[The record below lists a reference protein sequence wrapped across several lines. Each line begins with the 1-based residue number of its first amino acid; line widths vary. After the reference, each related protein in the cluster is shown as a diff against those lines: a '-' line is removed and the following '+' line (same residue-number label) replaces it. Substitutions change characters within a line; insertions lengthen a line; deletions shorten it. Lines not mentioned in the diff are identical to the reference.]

1 MYFLPKK
8 PTFFICNVLIIA
20 IIFTLVPRNVFADSS
35 YEPDDDFIQNDQ
47 TDVLAETVTRIGEIT
62 AKRERNKKFYLNS
75 DSTITAEIH
84 SGSIHYQESGNWQD
98 IDNTIIE
105 DESVPE
111 LPLRN
116 KGNDFQLRFARQ
128 FTGKNKLVSFH
139 IENNVVFFSPA
150 DASSSRAD
158 SGSSEA
164 SVIYR
169 DLYPDIDF
177 EYIIDNDAL
186 KENIIINQFSGK
198 NSFSFNIQSPQL
210 TPTLRDNEVYF
221 LDKAGA
227 EILVIPA
234 PYMYDQSRAENFDI
248 TVSIEHQSGP
258 HYKLTYIADVAW
270 LTDPARAYPVII
282 DPVVWTIQS
291 SAYSQTRDTFVESK
305 DPNVTNKYYAY
316 LKSGNGVSRG
326 ITRSYIMF
334 PTLPVIN
341 AADEI
346 ISAELHLWQSW
357 TTASTVTV
365 NLHQVTGAWDSGTL
379 TWNTQPTYNSKVL
392 DYQHCKEKDN
402 WHTWKVTETVK
413 DWYKTNAN
421 YGFLIKHAVES
432 QPILDFFAS
441 DNSINDGRPLLV
453 ITYRNI
459 SGLEGYLSYTSMDL
473 GRSGSASINNYN
485 GNMVYTHT
493 DVSLSGNRMPMSISH
508 VYNSDQKANQTGYGS
523 GWRLNLSQT
532 LTPETIQGVSY
543 MKYIDADG
551 TIHHFLLKNSKY
563 YLQTPGLYLDLVK
576 NSDKT
581 YTIKDSENNQLKF
594 SAAGN
599 LIEIKNRL
607 GDKISLGYSN
617 NRITSVTD
625 GAGRVATLTYTSTS
639 NALTQITDP
648 AGRAIKFSYSGSNLY
663 KITYP
668 DNAVTVF
675 AYSANKI
682 TKVTHPGGQYL
693 QLTYFSDNDVNK
705 ISYYG
710 SNGVLGQ
717 SYALNYWVN
726 ATTVT
731 DRNNKTATYVF
742 NNSGNPR
749 NIIDSQGNA
758 AFLNFSDNMLVN
770 EVPFRNTTINLLRN
784 HNLEREAEWTF
795 VDEGSSIATGTYVS
809 NLGFHGNKSLKITK
823 ANTPGIS
830 FYRQNQTLSKGK
842 TYTLSAHL
850 KTEDIFG
857 TGGAKLIVR
866 YKNSAGAWIEEHS
879 IPVTGTVDWQRLC
892 LTFTV
897 PANST
902 STEVQIGLALGEAT
916 GTVWYDSTQ
925 LEMGPALTSYNLVEN
940 SSFELDTDVNGIP
953 DMWSVVNL
961 TASDKI
967 ATNQKRFDSNSFR
980 IYGSPTVNKNL
991 SQPMNTSGS
1000 KGDTFIV
1007 SGWAKAR
1014 AVPRTVDTRRFA
1026 LCLGF
1031 YSSSPTIWK
1040 WIYFNDDYSGWQYL
1054 SGVIQAPI
1062 DYTSIRI
1069 YGIYYQNA
1077 NEVYFDGFQVN
1088 KEPVSTYSYDSKGNI
1103 ISAKDTNNAQ
1113 TSFTYNSTN
1122 DLIKA
1127 VDPKGGNFTYHYDY
1141 KRNLASAQSPAGTC
1155 YSFSYDG
1162 YGNMKESSLG
1172 HLQNPNLVSNGD
1184 FSASTAPWDIAL
1196 QNNSGTLTH
1205 DSKTLKLVS
1214 LPSGPDNNL
1223 SAWQEQVVAANTTYT
1238 LSSQI
1243 KTELT
1248 QGKAFLRIEE
1258 LNSAGETVQVSSNEY
1273 SALMGNS
1280 DWTESAHTF
1289 TTSSITAKI
1298 KVQLCL
1304 SQGNPQGSA
1313 WFDSIQLEEGNKVS
1327 TFNMLSNSSFEQGS
1341 SGVPSGYKEV
1351 TESGSPVFSYDSAA
1365 KQGTKS
1371 TKIAAIASSIGY
1383 LDLNQAVHLKPN
1395 TRYTISF
1402 WVKGTG
1408 LTAST
1413 TVATAYSTDSN
1424 GQSSTQLF
1432 DYTSGG
1438 TFEWRNVTKSFTT
1451 PSTGTLLSSLKL
1463 GLITASSGDVSIDA
1477 LALKEEGTVVRGSYT
1492 SDYNYLK
1499 KVFDV
1504 EGNNTTIYNYTTSGL
1519 KTGEVASVTDA
1530 VGNTQSYTY
1539 DILSRVNEVT
1549 DNISGTS
1556 VSYTYNNLDSLQSI
1570 SRDQFDYSFTYD
1582 TLGRMTQVKAGSNT
1596 LVTNAYD
1603 SQTGNLAGTTY
1614 GNNQV
1619 LQFTYDTLDRL
1630 QGTKYNNSTKYLFD
1644 YDARGN
1650 VVKVTDNV
1658 NNLTTYYTY
1667 DSADRMLDFRD
1678 SSGRY
1683 VTYGYDKNNNA
1694 TGIREVNDGVSRKS
1708 SFQYNEDNTV
1718 KSITI
1723 NSGASFRYF
1732 YDEHGRPDRVITTT
1746 QNENLARNPDF
1757 NYGFSVWDTVVG
1769 MSVENEGLFGN
1780 NAARGIGYSSLW
1792 QNHPGLE
1799 KGIYTLSA
1807 YVKVVN
1813 NPVGAGEFTARIYAA
1828 DKNTLLAISEL
1839 IYDTGGEW
1847 VRVRATMDTP
1857 AVPTYIAIVAGSA
1870 RGEYTGEEEVL
1881 WDGVKFERGS
1891 VATDFDQETF
1901 YTNYQYNERGLLG
1914 TLEHNLESYTYEY
1927 DAKGN
1932 ITKITEGDGNEA
1944 NYTYDS
1950 LNQLTRES
1958 KLRFIVNPPPGGEIM
1973 SLDRLLPSD
1982 PNIPQF
1988 EPIPPT
1994 GVNIE
1999 GTCVDYA
2006 YDSHGNMT
2014 KRTETIWEA
2023 GEEEAE
2029 VKEYIYTH
2037 ELDRLVGIEEKV
2049 DGVTTSNK
2057 TLTYDGAGNLISDG
2071 EFTYT
2076 WQMGRQLQGISGTG
2090 LTTSYKYNENGLRTE
2105 KIVNGQTHEYTL
2117 LGSSVTREV
2126 IKDATGNILWTIHYS
2141 YAGDSTPVSIDVN
2154 GTEYYYLKNGQGD
2167 ITHIV
2172 DGDGDEVAS
2181 YEYDAW
2187 GNHLEVTGGDIA
2199 ELNPYRYRGYRYDS
2213 ETGLFYVGSRYYDPE
2228 IGRFINADD
2237 TDVFGVEQGSLLQYN
2252 LFAYCL
2258 NNPVNRFDDEG
2269 TFSLPNW
2276 AKVVI
2281 GAVATVAAVGIT
2293 VATGGA
2299 AAPLLIGVA
2308 ASTLSG
2314 AAIGYATGGKQGM
2327 IDGAAD
2333 GFMWGGIGALASSAV
2348 SAVKAVKTAKQG
2360 VAIGEKMAARVEPY
2374 AKANNLSTYKGLKG
2388 YKTIEKVIGKK
2399 AAGKLGMAH
2408 NKAWITR
2415 QVKLGTKIFDI
2426 GPAGSQIASPYYAME
2441 RSVVKGYLN
2450 YFKYF

>member
-1 MYFLPKK
+1 MSNCFLLLLWREVRCIFYRENHFALLA
-8 PTFFICNVLIIA
+8 TF
-20 IIFTLVPRNVFADSS
+20 
-35 YEPDDDFIQNDQ
+35 
-47 TDVLAETVTRIGEIT
+47 
-62 AKRERNKKFYLNS
+62 
-75 DSTITAEIH
+75 
-84 SGSIHYQESGNWQD
+84 
-98 IDNTIIE
+98 
-105 DESVPE
+105 
-111 LPLRN
+111 
-116 KGNDFQLRFARQ
+116 
-128 FTGKNKLVSFH
+128 
-139 IENNVVFFSPA
+139 
-150 DASSSRAD
+150 
-158 SGSSEA
+158 
-164 SVIYR
+164 
-169 DLYPDIDF
+169 
-177 EYIIDNDAL
+177 
-186 KENIIINQFSGK
+186 GK

-234 PYMYDQSRAENFDI
+234 PFMYDQSRAENFDI
-248 TVSIEHQSGP
+248 KVSIEHQSGP

-270 LTDPARAYPVII
+270 LADPARAYPVII

-305 DPNVTNKYYAY
+305 DPNDTNKYYAY
-316 LKSGNGVSRG
+316 LKSGKGVSRG

-334 PTLPVIN
+334 PTLPEIN

-379 TWNTQPTYNSKVL
+379 TWNTQPTYDSKVL
-392 DYQHCKEKDN
+392 DYQHCKDKDN
-402 WHTWKVTETVK
+402 WHTWKVTQTVK
-413 DWYKTNAN
+413 DWYKTNTN

-441 DNSINDGRPLLV
+441 DNSIKDGRPLLV

-508 VYNSDQKANQTGYGS
+508 VYNSDQKANQIGYGS

-543 MKYIDADG
+543 MKYTDADG
-551 TIHHFLLKNSKY
+551 TIHHFLLENSKY

-607 GDKISLGYSN
+607 GDNISLGYSN

-693 QLTYFSDNDVNK
+693 QLSYFSDNNVNK

-784 HNLEREAEWTF
+784 HNLERVAEWSF
-795 VDEGSSIATGTYVS
+795 VNEGSSTATGTYVS
-809 NLGFHGNKSLKITK
+809 NLGFHGKKSLKITK

-850 KTEDIFG
+850 KTENIFG

-925 LEMGPALTSYNLVEN
+925 LEMGPAHTSYNLVEN
-940 SSFELDTDVNGIP
+940 SSFELDTDANGIP

-967 ATNQKRFDSNSFR
+967 ATNQKRFDSKSFR

-991 SQPMNTSGS
+991 SQPINTSGS

-1014 AVPRTVDTRRFA
+1014 AVPRTVSTRRFA

-1103 ISAKDTNNAQ
+1103 ISAKDTNNSQ

-1162 YGNMKESSLG
+1162 YGNMLESSLG

-1223 SAWQEQVVAANTTYT
+1223 SAWQEQVVSANTTYT
-1238 LSSQI
+1238 LSGQI

-1341 SGVPSGYKEV
+1341 SGVPSGYKKV
-1351 TESGSPVFSYDSAA
+1351 IESGSPVFSLDSAA

-1371 TKIAAIASSIGY
+1371 TKIAATASSKGY
-1383 LDLNQAVHLKPN
+1383 LDLNQEVHLKSN

-1424 GQSSTQLF
+1424 GQSSTELF
-1432 DYTSGG
+1432 KYTSGG

-1451 PSTGTLLSSLKL
+1451 PSTGTSLSSLKL
-1463 GLITASSGDVSIDA
+1463 GLITASSGDVSFDA
-1477 LALKEEGTVVRGSYT
+1477 VTLKEEGAVVKASYT

-1504 EGNNTTIYNYTTSGL
+1504 EGNNTATYNYTTSGL

-1556 VSYTYNNLDSLQSI
+1556 VSYTYNNIDSLQSI

-1596 LVTNAYD
+1596 LVTHAYD

-1694 TGIREVNDGVSRKS
+1694 TSIREVNDGVSRKTS
-1708 SFQYNEDNTV
+1708 YQYNEDNTV

-1723 NSGASFRYF
+1723 NSGASFEYF
-1732 YDEHGRPDRVITTT
+1732 HGEKGWPSRVITTLKPSLV
-1746 QNENLARNPDF
+1746 QNPAFADGLDSWVNVR
-1757 NYGFSVWDTVVG
+1757 G
-1769 MSVENEGLFGN
+1769 MSVESGGLFGS
-1780 NAARGIGYSSLW
+1780 NATRGLGYSELR
-1792 QNHPGLE
+1792 QNYTGLE
-1799 KGIYTLSA
+1799 EEIYTLSA

-1813 NPVGAGEFTARIYAA
+1813 NPINVGEFSARIYDSA
-1828 DKNTLLAISEL
+1828 NNILAMSNVVK
-1839 IYDTGGEW
+1839 DTGGDW
-1847 VRVRATMDTP
+1847 VRVTATMRNPRVP
-1857 AVPTYIAIVAGSA
+1857 AYITLRAGSSSSL
-1870 RGEYTGEEEVL
+1870 YTGEEVVL
-1881 WDGVKFERGS
+1881 WDGVQLERGS
-1891 VATDFDQETF
+1891 TATEFYKKPLF
-1901 YTNYQYNERGLLG
+1901 YTNYSYNERGLLSS
-1914 TLEHNLESYTYEY
+1914 LQHSRESYTYEY

-1944 NYTYDS
+1944 AYTYDS
-1950 LNQLTRES
+1950 LNQLKTETR
-1958 KLRFIVNPPPGGEIM
+1958 N
-1973 SLDRLLPSD
+1973 
-1982 PNIPQF
+1982 
-1988 EPIPPT
+1988 T
-1994 GVNIE
+1994 GTSVAY
-1999 GTCVDYA
+1999 T
-2006 YDSHGNMT
+2006 YDSHGNMIN
-2014 KRTETIWEA
+2014 RTETAQVSE
-2023 GEEEAE
+2023 GESE
-2029 VKEYIYTH
+2029 VTEHVYTYY
-2037 ELDRLVGIEEKV
+2037 LDRLVGIEEKV
-2049 DGVTTSNK
+2049 DGATTSNK
-2057 TLTYDGAGNLISDG
+2057 TLTYDGVGNLLNDG
-2071 EFTYT
+2071 EYSYT

-2090 LTTSYKYNENGLRTE
+2090 FTTSYKYNENGLRTE

-2126 IKDATGNILWTIHYS
+2126 IKDSAGNVLWTIHYS
-2141 YAGDSTPVSIDVN
+2141 YAGDSTPVSMNVN

-2172 DGDGDEVAS
+2172 DGDGNEVAS

-2187 GNHLEVTGGDIA
+2187 GNHLEVDGGDIA
-2199 ELNPYRYRGYRYDS
+2199 ELTY
-2213 ETGLFYVGSRYYDPE
+2213 
-2228 IGRFINADD
+2228 IG
-2237 TDVFGVEQGSLLQYN
+2237 
-2252 LFAYCL
+2252 
-2258 NNPVNRFDDEG
+2258 
-2269 TFSLPNW
+2269 
-2276 AKVVI
+2276 
-2281 GAVATVAAVGIT
+2281 
-2293 VATGGA
+2293 
-2299 AAPLLIGVA
+2299 IGVTGMTA
-2308 ASTLSG
+2308 RRGCTTYRVGFSPLRLDAS
-2314 AAIGYATGGKQGM
+2314 
-2327 IDGAAD
+2327 
-2333 GFMWGGIGALASSAV
+2333 
-2348 SAVKAVKTAKQG
+2348 
-2360 VAIGEKMAARVEPY
+2360 
-2374 AKANNLSTYKGLKG
+2374 
-2388 YKTIEKVIGKK
+2388 
-2399 AAGKLGMAH
+2399 
-2408 NKAWITR
+2408 
-2415 QVKLGTKIFDI
+2415 
-2426 GPAGSQIASPYYAME
+2426 
-2441 RSVVKGYLN
+2441 
-2450 YFKYF
+2450 